1 MLTSI
6 QWNPSSDQKSISSAA
21 GEFPQRNELA
31 PMTIDR
37 LALEEACSHGYR
49 TLADLGEQFG
59 VTRERIRQLTKQYGI
74 DRGDHAIE
82 YWDELSDGYRKKL
95 SPRSLW
101 PGGGGITRPELRDK
115 MGFCLRSGCYQM
127 PAIGKKHCEAHLK
140 DMSDRAKR
148 FGYYQQRL
156 AQAAAAGLCPTCLKV
171 PPREGRKQCAACA
184 AKSTA
189 ATKKWLMKPEN
200 RARISAKNLASYHR
214 RKATQR
220 KEVPEPTTL
229 FGRLIR
235 RIRKE
240 TR

>member
-1 MLTSI
+1 
-6 QWNPSSDQKSISSAA
+6 
-21 GEFPQRNELA
+21 
-31 PMTIDR
+31 MTIDR
-37 LALEEACSHGYR
+37 LALGEACSHGYR

-59 VTRERIRQLTKQYGI
+59 VSRERIRQLTKKYGI
-74 DRGDHAIE
+74 DRGSYSTEH
-82 YWDELSDGYRKKL
+82 WDEMSYTQRWKL

-115 MGFCLRSGCYQM
+115 MGCCIRSGCYQIR
-127 PAIGKKHCEAHLK
+127 ATGKKHCEAHLK
-140 DMSDRAKR
+140 DMSARNKKQK
-148 FGYYQQRL
+148 YYQQRL
-156 AQAAAAGLCPTCLKV
+156 AKAAAKGLCPTCLKV